1 MTKLQEIKSIIDE
14 LRSDNSSNF
23 KLQAL
28 QKHKDNEDW
37 KKYLYYTYN
46 PNFNYYINKIPKVY
60 YQGSKTCFDVVINTM
75 DKFRNQELRGNKGI
89 EVLTLMLELC
99 DENEAEV
106 IELLIGRD
114 IKCGINVT
122 SINKVYKDLI
132 PETSYCG
139 CQGFRID
146 KIKEAI
152 EEDGFVY
159 SETKNDGRFVNIILT
174 ENIEMV
180 SRSGKPTYLSDNC
193 NLIKASKELKSKLDD
208 YYTLTGELMVKGYN
222 RLQSN
227 GIVARIININEKLQ
241 EEDFKKADKSKKELE
256 KEFDKTFE
264 ELENLIYVVVWDIIP
279 YKDYIN
285 QKCIIHRI
293 KRVQFLEE
301 TLESFNNDY
310 IIKQEYK
317 KCYSFQEVIQDLKEK
332 LENGEEGTVIKA
344 PSAIWSH
351 GKKELQFKGK
361 IVFNTELRIIGF
373 NEGTKGTKYEGTLG
387 SIICQSE
394 DGLIVTNVSGI
405 EETAKNKDFSRDYIW
420 NNKEEFLNG
429 VLEIKCNGLSKNK
442 NGGYNFFYPNYVK
455 FRSDKDKAQTQEEII
470 EIERAILSVTDELN
484 TIKVNVS
491 KSNANLEQ
499 SLQDFLNG

>member
-1 MTKLQEIKSIIDE
+1 MTKLQEIKSIIEE
-14 LRSDNSSNF
+14 LRSDNSTNF
-23 KLQAL
+23 KLQVL
-28 QKHKDNEDW
+28 QKYKDNEDW

-46 PNFNYYINKIPKVY
+46 PNFNYYINKIPICETVHSNNNITFEELLTY
-60 YQGSKTCFDVVINTM
+60 L
-75 DKFRNQELRGNKGI
+75 DKFKNQELRGYKGI
-89 EVLTLMLELC
+89 ETLYNILS
-99 DENEAEV
+99 NNPYYEV

-152 EEDGFVY
+152 KNDGFVY

-193 NLIKASKELKSKLDD
+193 NLVKASKELIIKLED
-208 YYTLTGELMVKGYN
+208 YFTLTGELMVKGYN

-241 EEDFKKADKSKKELE
+241 EEDFKKAEKSKKDLE
-256 KEFDKTFE
+256 KEFNKTFK

-279 YKDYIN
+279 YRDYIN

-301 TLESFNNDY
+301 TLELFNNDY

-344 PSAIWSH
+344 SSAIWSH

-361 IVFNTELRIIGF
+361 IEFNTELRIIGF

-484 TIKVNVS
+484 IGKN
-491 KSNANLEQ
+491 
-499 SLQDFLNG
+499 